1 MEIINT
7 AAWGLGV
14 FLNIRTPLIT
24 TNKHRDSR
32 VSINRYRIMPFDL
45 FCQVGCV
52 SRSTEISVCLEMTKT
67 KATHRVARNERTL
80 TSNKKLSS
88 SLM

>member
-45 FCQVGCV
+45 FCQVGC
-52 SRSTEISVCLEMTKT
+52 I
-67 KATHRVARNERTL
+67 
-80 TSNKKLSS
+80 
-88 SLM
+88 